1 MKTKVI
7 FLVTLFLFMGSFSI
21 FAGGQRDER
30 IDIRVGG
37 GTVGGVFFVQAAAV
51 AAIVN
56 RYVPEVNFTAQ
67 TTAHT
72 GESFNRLITRRGM
85 EAFVGNADFVYI
97 GARGGNPAVPLYTAA
112 NNVRTWFVTEAAPF
126 LLVARTDNADVQRFE
141 DIWRTGAR
149 VGTGTT
155 GGSSHNLLLDIT
167 RFMGLDPAGLNMFNA
182 GHDVATSA
190 LRDRNIDLLFAGSGS
205 LSAPNSA
212 YQELASGTRISTFNM
227 PEELRTRVVNEMPY
241 FGKFTLAPGWL
252 PGHDAPTDVVAMK
265 NGFFLEETVSED
277 IVYRMTRAIFENLD
291 ELRAI
296 AYAPFRTLGPQTAA
310 VGAVV
315 PFHPGAL
322 RFFQEAGFDISYIQ
336 Y

>member
-1 MKTKVI
+1 MKVKLI
-7 FLVTLFLFMGSFSI
+7 FLVTVFLFVGGFSV
-21 FAGGQRDER
+21 FAGGQRDDRVE
-30 IDIRVGG
+30 IRTGG

-51 AAIVN
+51 ASIVN

-72 GESFNRLITRRGM
+72 GESFNRLARRSNM

-97 GARGGNPAVPLYTAA
+97 GARGGNPDVPLYTAA
-112 NNVRTWFVTEAAPF
+112 NNVRAWFVTEAAPF
-126 LLVARTDNADVQRFE
+126 LLIARTDNANVTTFE
-141 DIWRTGAR
+141 DIWRPGAR

-155 GGSSHNLLLDIT
+155 GGSSHNLLLNIS
-167 RFMGLDPAGLNMFNA
+167 RFMGHDPAAMNVFNA

-212 YQELASGTRISTFNM
+212 YLELAAGTRISTFNM
-227 PEELRTRVVNEMPY
+227 PEELRTMVINESPY

-252 PGHDAPTDVVAMK
+252 PGHDEPTDVVAMK
-265 NGFFLEETVSED
+265 NGFFLEETVSAD
-277 IVYRMTRAIFENLD
+277 VVYRMTRAIFENLD
-291 ELRAI
+291 ELRSI

-310 VGAVV
+310 NGAVV

-322 RFFQEAGFDISYIQ
+322 RFFQQAGFEISYQ
-336 Y
+336 Q